1 MKLHFRN
8 LTVGDYPVL
17 REMFY
22 LSLFVPDGE
31 EPHPET
37 VIDLPELAKYI
48 DGIGREGDFG
58 FLCLDDTIAIGAI
71 WGRIFDEHNRGYGFV
86 DEQTPELGMAVI
98 PEYRNRGIGQ
108 RLLTLFLQDAKERG
122 HRAVSLS
129 VDKRNRA
136 KNLYNRAGFVIVK
149 ETEVDYVMMRK
160 L

>member
-8 LTVGDYPVL
+8 LIADDYPIL

-22 LSLFVPDGE
+22 LSLFVRGGE
-31 EPHPET
+31 DPYPKS

-48 DGIGREGDFG
+48 NGFGREGDFG
-58 FLCLDDTIAIGAI
+58 FLCHENTKAIGAI
-71 WGRIFDEHNRGYGFV
+71 WGRIFDEQNKGYGFV
-86 DEQTPELGMAVI
+86 DEHTPELGMAVI

-108 RLLTLFLQDAKERG
+108 QLLALFLQEAKQRG

-136 KNLYNRAGFVIVK
+136 KNLYKRAGFEIVK
-149 ETEVDYVMMRK
+149 ETEVDYVMMRT